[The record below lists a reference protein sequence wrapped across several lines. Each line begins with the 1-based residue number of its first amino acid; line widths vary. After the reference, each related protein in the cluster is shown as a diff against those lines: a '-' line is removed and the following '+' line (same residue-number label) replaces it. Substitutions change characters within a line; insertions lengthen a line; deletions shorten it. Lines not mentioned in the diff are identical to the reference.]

1 MALSGDHV
9 VATATAA
16 AKQSGNVSTTST
28 SYVAGTA
35 GTGTALGV
43 AFVAPPSGSVTILFH
58 AAGFNSGANDV
69 KTAVRVGTGAT
80 LGAGTQVY
88 APSDDDMILHNG
100 TVAQAKGSFAHVS
113 GLTAGNTFN
122 VQMQHRVGA
131 GTGTFPFRSIKV
143 IPDI

>member
-9 VATATAA
+9 VATAVSR
-16 AKQSGNVSTTST
+16 AKQSGTVSTTST

-35 GTGTALGV
+35 GTGTTLGV

-58 AAGFNSGANDV
+58 TAGFNNGSNDV

-80 LGAGTQVY
+80 AGGGTQVY
-88 APSDDDMILHNG
+88 PPSDDDMILHNG
-100 TVAQAKGSFAHVS
+100 TVAQAKGSFADVS
-113 GLTAGNTFN
+113 GLTPGNTYN
-122 VQMQHRVGA
+122 VQLQHRVSA

-143 IPDI
+143 IPDV